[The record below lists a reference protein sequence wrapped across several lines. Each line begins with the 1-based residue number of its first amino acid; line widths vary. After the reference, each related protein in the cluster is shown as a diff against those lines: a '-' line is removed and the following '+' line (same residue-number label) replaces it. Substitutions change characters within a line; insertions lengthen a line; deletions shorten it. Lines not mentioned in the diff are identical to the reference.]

1 MRFERLRDEVVMA
14 ERRLETRHLR
24 AQTNWRV
31 LKTIWRESWTPGRIV
46 AIGLAGGFLF
56 GRARPLK
63 KMGAVSPA
71 RWVQLASAV
80 SGLLASLKAKQ
91 AADTAEVAAA
101 DAGHAA
107 DAADEAVDTA
117 DAVAGNEAAPAGEAA
132 PRTVSDG
139 RRRADTQWSSEPRP
153 AEAATELSER

>member
-1 MRFERLRDEVVMA
+1 MRFERLRDEVGNA
-14 ERRLETRHLR
+14 ERRVEVRLLR

-31 LKTIWRESWTPGRIV
+31 LKTVWRESWTPGRIV
-46 AIGLAGGFLF
+46 AMGLAGGFLF

-63 KMGAVSPA
+63 KMGAVSPT
-71 RWVQLASAV
+71 RWIQLASAV
-80 SGLLASLKAKQ
+80 SGLLATLKAKE

-101 DAGHAA
+101 DAGNAA
-107 DAADEAVDTA
+107 DAAGEAADTVGV
-117 DAVAGNEAAPAGEAA
+117 VAGTEAAPAGDAS